1 MSNKEFSPTLS
12 QLRTFATVAEN
23 RHFGTAA
30 TKLGISQPSLS
41 QALVTLEQ
49 GLGVQLIERS
59 TRKVIVTAAGEQLL
73 PYALATLQA
82 AELFVTE
89 SRGSAGTLDGPLTLG
104 IIPTVAP
111 YILPDVLRATAEEY
125 PKLTLH
131 IVEEQTAHLL
141 QQLREGA
148 IDVAMIALPADV
160 SAFVERPLYTENMA
174 LVVNEDHE
182 LAGCADLSLDALHS
196 VELLLLD
203 DGHCLRDQILELCRR
218 VDRQP
223 QSQNSWVTRAAS
235 LTTIMQLVVAR
246 FGATLVP
253 ESALDAECRKPG
265 LSVANFADH
274 VQAERTIGLVYRASS
289 SRGDDFAALGEILQR
304 AYHQAVDRAQDLQ
317 VSRTGRRTPLR

>member
-111 YILPDVLRATAEEY
+111 YIFPDVLRATAEEY

-317 VSRTGRRTPLR
+317 VSRAERRASLR

>member
-1 MSNKEFSPTLS
+1 MPNKEFSPTLS

-59 TRKVIVTAAGEQLL
+59 TRKVIVTAAGKRLL

-89 SRGSAGTLDGPLTLG
+89 SRGSAGTLEGPLTLG

-111 YILPDVLRATAEEY
+111 YILPDVLRATAAEY
-125 PKLTLH
+125 PNLTLH

-141 QQLREGA
+141 QQLRDGQ
-148 IDVAMIALPADV
+148 IDVAMLALPTNV
-160 SAFVERPLYTENMA
+160 PAFVERPLYTENMA
-174 LVVNEDHE
+174 LVIHDQHE
-182 LAGCADLSLDALHS
+182 LADRSDLTLDALHS

-203 DGHCLRDQILELCRR
+203 DGHCLRDQILELCRLI
-218 VDRQP
+218 DRQP

-235 LTTIMQLVVAR
+235 LTTIMQLVVAH

-265 LSVANFADH
+265 LSVSHFASA
-274 VQAERTIGLVYRASS
+274 VQADRRIGLVYRASS
-289 SRGDDFAALGEILQR
+289 SRGDDFAALGDVLEK
-304 AYHQAVDRAQDLQ
+304 AFHQAVERARDLQ
-317 VSRTGRRTPLR
+317 TLSS

>member
-1 MSNKEFSPTLS
+1 MPNKEFSPTLS

-89 SRGSAGTLDGPLTLG
+89 SRGSTGTLDGVLTLG

-111 YILPDVLRATAEEY
+111 YILPDVLRTTAAEY
-125 PKLTLH
+125 PNLTLR
-131 IVEEQTAHLL
+131 IVEEQTNHLL
-141 QQLREGA
+141 QQLRDGQ
-148 IDVAMIALPADV
+148 IDVAMIALPTNV
-160 SAFVERPLYTENMA
+160 SSLVEKPLHTERMA
-174 LVVNEDHE
+174 VVVNDQHE
-182 LAGCADLSLDALHS
+182 LADRHDLSLDALHD

-203 DGHCLRDQILELCRR
+203 DGHCLRDQVLELCRR

-223 QSQNSWVTRAAS
+223 PSQNSWVTRAAS

-265 LSVANFADH
+265 LSVSYFSAD
-274 VQAERTIGLVYRASS
+274 VQADRTIGLVYRASS
-289 SRGDDFAALGEILQR
+289 SRGDDYEALGAVLQR
-304 AYHQAVDRAQDLQ
+304 AHEAALERATDF
-317 VSRTGRRTPLR
+317 RARN